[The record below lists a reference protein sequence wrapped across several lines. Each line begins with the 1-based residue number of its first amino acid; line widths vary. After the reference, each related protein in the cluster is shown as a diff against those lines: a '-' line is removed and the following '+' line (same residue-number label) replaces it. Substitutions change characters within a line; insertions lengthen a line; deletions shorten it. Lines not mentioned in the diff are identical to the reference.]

1 MLIELL
7 LASRSLALGRSAHQF
22 AAPRR
27 SSIAASSAIM
37 STASASKIGTRSM
50 FGSQPLSSRG
60 SAPSFGFGSSSRE
73 QAAKVFQG
81 QEHAKLSTAG
91 VSSPGPS
98 AYSLRG
104 SVGKQSSSKTK
115 NDPTWKFGSAE
126 RFSESSKTHRVPGP
140 GNYPI
145 GGSFGGQV
153 QSKYASSS
161 KPGFG
166 SAEREHVRKV
176 YISEDHQKAL
186 HGVSSPGPQKY
197 YASTQIGKGR
207 EGHEPNAPGFVFGS
221 ANRFRYEHVK
231 RASASPGPGAY
242 ALGAS
247 VGKQLVSTKHSAPSP
262 GFGTSTRAEQAKLH
276 ISKEHAKTASAG
288 SASPGPMAY
297 SLPGSTGIQHAT
309 AANGRKTA
317 PSWKMPT
324 APRFAA
330 DKPNKK
336 RLNVTPG
343 PGSYCV

>member
-1 MLIELL
+1 M
-7 LASRSLALGRSAHQF
+7 
-22 AAPRR
+22 
-27 SSIAASSAIM
+27 
-37 STASASKIGTRSM
+37 
-50 FGSQPLSSRG
+50 GS
-60 SAPSFGFGSSSRE
+60 
-73 QAAKVFQG
+73 
-81 QEHAKLSTAG
+81 
-91 VSSPGPS
+91 
-98 AYSLRG
+98 
-104 SVGKQSSSKTK
+104 
-115 NDPTWKFGSAE
+115 
-126 RFSESSKTHRVPGP
+126 
-140 GNYPI
+140 
-145 GGSFGGQV
+145 
-153 QSKYASSS
+153 
-161 KPGFG
+161 
-166 SAEREHVRKV
+166 
-176 YISEDHQKAL
+176 
-186 HGVSSPGPQKY
+186 
-197 YASTQIGKGR
+197 
-207 EGHEPNAPGFVFGS
+207 GFVFGS

-231 RASASPGPGAY
+231 RASARPGPGAY

-297 SLPGSTGIQHAT
+297 SLPGSTGVQHAT

>member
-1 MLIELL
+1 M
-7 LASRSLALGRSAHQF
+7 
-22 AAPRR
+22 
-27 SSIAASSAIM
+27 SS
-37 STASASKIGTRSM
+37 ASASKIGTRSM

-126 RFSESSKTHRVPGP
+126 RFAASKQDRLPGP

-186 HGVSSPGPQKY
+186 FGVSSPGPQKY

-207 EGHEPNAPGFVFGS
+207 EGREPNAPGFVFGS

-297 SLPGSTGIQHAT
+297 SLPGSRACSTPQQRAQ
-309 AANGRKTA
+309 NGAVVEDAHR
-317 PSWKMPT
+317 PG
-324 APRFAA
+324 RGG
-330 DKPNKK
+330 KPGKK
-336 RLNVTPG
+336 RLRHARAG
-343 PGSYCV
+343 